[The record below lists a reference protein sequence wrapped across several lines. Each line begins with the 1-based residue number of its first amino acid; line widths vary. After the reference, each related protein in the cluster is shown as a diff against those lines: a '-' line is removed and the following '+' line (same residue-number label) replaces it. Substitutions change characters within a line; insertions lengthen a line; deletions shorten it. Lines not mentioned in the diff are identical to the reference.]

1 MVAEL
6 KMGYEQAI
14 LWKEKDYE
22 SRLVASRKMQK
33 ENMELMKLETQKL
46 LNEQQAK
53 FEKALQTGT

>member
-1 MVAEL
+1 
-6 KMGYEQAI
+6 MGYEQAI